1 MIKSLIFDFDGVVV
15 DSEPLHFRV
24 FQQVLKEEGI
34 DLSEEL
40 YFSKYLA
47 YDDKTFFTRSLKD
60 FGKYTD
66 SKQISELIVKKSGIF
81 EPMIEEHVKVFP
93 GVENFLRNISNDY
106 PVAIGSGALRS
117 EIEMILKY
125 TGLSNYFD
133 FIVSADEVENCK
145 PDPEV
150 YIRVLDE
157 LNKLGRFKISA
168 HECLV
173 FEDSVHGIKAAKSAG
188 MYCVAVSNSYD
199 TNKIE
204 PADITIKSF
213 KDIGESFLE
222 KFE

>member
-24 FQQVLKEEGI
+24 FQQVLKDEGI
-34 DLSEEL
+34 ELSEEL

-47 YDDKTFFTRSLKD
+47 FDDKTFFTRSLSD

-66 SKQISELIVKKSGIF
+66 SKQVFELIEKKSAIF

-93 GVENFLRNISNDY
+93 GVQDFLRKVSGEY

-117 EIEMILKY
+117 EIELILKY
-125 TGLSNYFD
+125 TGLENYFD
-133 FIVSADEVENCK
+133 FIVSANEVENCK

-150 YIRVLDE
+150 YNRVLDE
-157 LNKLGRFKISA
+157 LNKRGEFTVSA
-168 HECLV
+168 DECVV
-173 FEDSVHGIKAAKSAG
+173 FEDSVHGMKAAKSAG

-199 TNKIE
+199 KDRID

-213 KDIGESFLE
+213 IDIDESFL
-222 KFE
+222 KNFK